1 MDKPNKHIFVCTSC
15 RLNGVQKG
23 SCIAKESD
31 AIVAEFLEKLD
42 ENDMADTVMVSNTG
56 CFGMCTKGP
65 IAVVYPDGVWYGN
78 ITVDDVEEI
87 VESHIVNGNIVERLV
102 I

>member
-1 MDKPNKHIFVCTSC
+1 MDKPEKHIFVCTSC

-23 SCIAKESD
+23 ACIAKESD

-42 ENDMADTVMVSNTG
+42 ENDLTNTVMVSNTG

-65 IAVVYPDGVWYGN
+65 VAVVYPEGVWYGN
-78 ITVDDVEEI
+78 IMVDDVEEI
-87 VESHIVNGNIVERLV
+87 VESHIIDGKVVERLV